1 VKRLFRILSALLLCV
16 FFQPLASGP
25 PLGQERGGLGP
36 DLNEVQLLPIAEVV
50 EEALRA
56 GQLPGAVV
64 LVGNQGKVVYRRAF
78 GDQALVPQRLRMEP
92 DTIFDLASLT
102 KVVATTTAVMQLV
115 ERGKLRIDDPVTTYW
130 PEFKGNGKERITV
143 RHLLTHYSGL
153 RDINNSQKRPA
164 YDATLKSIASGKP
177 ISAPGTRFQYS
188 DVNFIILGEIIQR
201 ISGRPL
207 DAYCDEFIFK
217 PLEMKDTGFKPSPS
231 LHDRIAPTQYQQGN
245 SGKILWGEVHDS
257 LSHSLGGVTGHAGLF
272 STADDLSIFC
282 QMILDGGISRGVRIL
297 SPLTVEKMTTP
308 QSPANKMVLRG
319 LGWDINS
326 PLSSCRG
333 DLFPVG
339 SFGHT
344 GFTGTSIWID
354 PVSKTYLILLTT
366 RLHPQGKGEV
376 GPLRSKIANICA
388 AAFGIPSGENVAR
401 SERLEA
407 AQYRTTTTS
416 PDQEARNEVVQ
427 TGITVLDKENYA
439 SLSGLNVGVITNH
452 SGLDSEGRST
462 LDLLSRAPGVKL
474 RAVFVPEHGLSGQ
487 SEGKVISNSN
497 FRKGL
502 PLYSL
507 YGDVSR
513 PTDKML
519 SGLDALVFD
528 IQDAGARFYT
538 YITTMAYAMEAAAR
552 KQIGFCVL
560 DRPNPLTAAVVQG
573 PVMDRELKS
582 FTGYFPLPARHGMT
596 VGELAEMFNEENNI
610 GARLHVVK
618 MRGYRRTDWYD
629 ETGLHWVNPSPNLRT
644 LVQATLYPG
653 VAMVEGTN
661 VSVGRGTGS
670 PFELLGAPWIN
681 GRNLADYLNKRIIQ
695 GVRFISVDFLPSSD
709 RFKNE
714 RCQGV
719 QIVLVD
725 RQALDTAVLGVE
737 IASALYKLH
746 PREFQI
752 DKTLSMIGSKAVLQA
767 IKEGQNPDSIIRG
780 WQPALEA
787 FLGLRAKYL
796 LY

>member
-1 VKRLFRILSALLLCV
+1 MKRLFRILSALLLCV

-36 DLNEVQLLPIAEVV
+36 GLNDVQLLPVAEVV

-56 GQLPGAVV
+56 GQVPGAVV

-376 GPLRSKIANICA
+376 VPLRSKIANICA
-388 AAFGIPSGENVAR
+388 AAFGTPSPENVAR

-407 AQYRTTTTS
+407 AQYRATTTS

-462 LDLLSRAPGVKL
+462 LDLLARAPGVKL

-487 SEGKVISNSN
+487 SEGKVLSNSN

-629 ETGLHWVNPSPNLRT
+629 DTGLHWVNPSPNLRT
-644 LVQATLYPG
+644 LAQAALYPG

-695 GVRFISVDFLPSSD
+695 GVRFISVDFVPNSD

-725 RQALDTAVLGVE
+725 RQALDTAALGVE
-737 IASALYKLH
+737 IASALYKLY